1 MVDACKSAGA
11 LEAVHDDLET
21 VAGYLAANEG
31 TAAFLAN
38 PVVGEEKKKEILQK
52 LAGEASFHAFTTNFM
67 QLLVDKKRMNQLSAI
82 IEEFETLFCEA
93 TDTQVA
99 TVTKR
104 GEARKRAAIH
114 DCEEVARNDWG
125 EEHQVKAGS

>member
-38 PVVGEEKKKEILQK
+38 PVVAEEKKKEILKK

-67 QLLVDKKRMNQLSAI
+67 QLLVDKKRMSQLSAI
-82 IEEFETLFCEA
+82 IDEFEALFCEA

-99 TVTKR
+99 TVTSAVKL
-104 GEARKRAAIH
+104 ENEQQFMI
-114 DCEEVARNDWG
+114 EEVARDDWG
-125 EEHQVKAGS
+125 EEHQVKTGS